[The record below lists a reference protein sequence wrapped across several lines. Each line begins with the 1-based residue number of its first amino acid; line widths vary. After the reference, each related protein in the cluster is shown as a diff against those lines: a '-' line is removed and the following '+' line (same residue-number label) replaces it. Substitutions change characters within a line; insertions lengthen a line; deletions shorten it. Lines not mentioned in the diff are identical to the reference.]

1 MFIWLPSYPKSGNT
15 LVRAMLSSYFFSKN
29 GIFEFNHLKNINQFP
44 HVRLFERLGIDIENE
59 NEVLKNYINVQ
70 SSINKKNEIQFL
82 KTHSYL
88 FNIDNNPFTDI
99 KNSLGAIYI
108 VRDPRNVVTSYAHH
122 YNISI
127 EESLKRM
134 TQSIHYGLNAK
145 SDNDLDRIKVY
156 MGSWSSHYNSWKS
169 FKSAGRYL
177 LIKYEDILK
186 EKENSLLKILEFINK
201 INGSNF
207 PIDREKLKAV
217 LDSTGFEKMRDM
229 EKKEGFNE
237 SKTDQKTGK
246 KVPFFNLGIQNNW
259 KKNLKDEIR
268 TKIEISF
275 KNEMKELGYL

>member
-59 NEVLKNYINVQ
+59 KEVLKNYINVQ

-134 TQSIHYGLNAK
+134 TQSNMK
-145 SDNDLDRIKVY
+145 SKTT
-156 MGSWSSHYNSWKS
+156 
-169 FKSAGRYL
+169 
-177 LIKYEDILK
+177 
-186 EKENSLLKILEFINK
+186 
-201 INGSNF
+201 
-207 PIDREKLKAV
+207 EKLANNHK
-217 LDSTGFEKMRDM
+217 SI
-229 EKKEGFNE
+229 FNC
-237 SKTDQKTGK
+237 
-246 KVPFFNLGIQNNW
+246 
-259 KKNLKDEIR
+259 
-268 TKIEISF
+268 
-275 KNEMKELGYL
+275 

>member
-59 NEVLKNYINVQ
+59 KEVLKNYINVQ

-186 EKENSLLKILEFINK
+186 EKENTLLKILEFINK

-268 TKIEISF
+268 TQIEISF

>member
-186 EKENSLLKILEFINK
+186 EKENTLLKILEFINK

>member
-59 NEVLKNYINVQ
+59 KEVLKNYINVQ

-186 EKENSLLKILEFINK
+186 EKENTLLKILEFINK

-217 LDSTGFEKMRDM
+217 LDSTSFEKMRDM

-268 TKIEISF
+268 TQIEISF

>member
-1 MFIWLPSYPKSGNT
+1 
-15 LVRAMLSSYFFSKN
+15 MLIII
-29 GIFEFNHLKNINQFP
+29 IFQF
-44 HVRLFERLGIDIENE
+44 
-59 NEVLKNYINVQ
+59 
-70 SSINKKNEIQFL
+70 
-82 KTHSYL
+82 
-88 FNIDNNPFTDI
+88 
-99 KNSLGAIYI
+99 
-108 VRDPRNVVTSYAHH
+108 
-122 YNISI
+122 

-186 EKENSLLKILEFINK
+186 EKENTLLKILEFINK

-268 TKIEISF
+268 TQIEISF

>member
-59 NEVLKNYINVQ
+59 KEVLKNYINVQ

-186 EKENSLLKILEFINK
+186 EKENTLLKILEFINK

>member
-15 LVRAMLSSYFFSKN
+15 LIRAMLSSYFFSKK
-29 GIFEFNHLKNINQFP
+29 GIFEFNLLKNINQFP

-59 NEVLKNYINVQ
+59 KEVLKNYINVQ

-88 FNIDNNPFTDI
+88 FNIDNNAFTDI
-99 KNSLGAIYI
+99 KNTLGAIYI
-108 VRDPRNVVTSYAHH
+108 VRDPRNIVSSYAHH

-127 EESLKRM
+127 EESFNRM
-134 TQSIHYGLNAK
+134 TKSIHYGLNVK
-145 SDNDLDRIKVY
+145 SDNDLDKIKVY
-156 MGSWSSHYNSWKS
+156 LGSWSSHYNSWKS
-169 FKSAGRYL
+169 FKSIGKYL
-177 LIKYEDILK
+177 LIKYEDILS
-186 EKENSLLKILEFINK
+186 EKENTLLKILEFINK
-201 INGSNF
+201 ISGSNL
-207 PIDREKLKAV
+207 PLDREKIKTV
-217 LDSTGFEKMRDM
+217 LDSTGFEKMKDM

-237 SKTDQKTGK
+237 SKIDEKTGK
-246 KVPFFNLGIQNNW
+246 KIPFFNLGAQNNW

>member
-59 NEVLKNYINVQ
+59 KEVLKNYINVQ

-145 SDNDLDRIKVY
+145 SDNDLDRIRVY

-186 EKENSLLKILEFINK
+186 EKENTLLKILEFINK